1 MSGRSADDIQRDIEN
16 ARVALADSV
25 DKLAYR
31 TSPKRFVE
39 RGESYLAMGKT
50 VVGEQVRRPKTIAIV
65 LGGIVAL
72 LVLRRLFKR

>member
-1 MSGRSADDIQRDIEN
+1 MSERSADDIQRDIEN

-39 RGESYLAMGKT
+39 RGESYLGQGKAA
-50 VVGEQVRRPKTIAIV
+50 VEKQLRSPRVIAIV
-65 LGGIVAL
+65 VGGVVTV

>member
-16 ARVALADSV
+16 ARIALADSV

-31 TSPKRFVE
+31 TSPRRFVE
-39 RGESYLAMGKT
+39 RGEAYLMQGKS
-50 VVGEQVRRPKTIAIV
+50 VAQEQLRKPSVIAII

-72 LVLRRLFKR
+72 LVLRRLLKR

>member
-31 TSPKRFVE
+31 TSPRRFVE
-39 RGESYLAMGKT
+39 RGESYLEQGKAVAQEQLRKPQT
-50 VVGEQVRRPKTIAIV
+50 VAII